1 MPDTEYRTIS
11 DRFDKIEEKLE
22 TLSEA
27 MIALAR
33 AEEKL
38 VNIERNYISQ
48 YERMNRFS
56 EKIDKIEEKL
66 TDLSNSVNFMSK
78 FFWVACTVGLGA
90 LITQYLS
97 WYK

>member
-11 DRFDKIEEKLE
+11 GRFDKIEEKLE

-97 WYK
+97 

>member
-97 WYK
+97 